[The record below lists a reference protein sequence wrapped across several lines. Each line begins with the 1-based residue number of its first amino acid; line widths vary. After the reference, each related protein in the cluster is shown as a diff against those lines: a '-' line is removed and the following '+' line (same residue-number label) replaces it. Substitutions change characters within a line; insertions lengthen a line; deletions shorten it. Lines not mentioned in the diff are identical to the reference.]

1 MSDDRLPHPQ
11 CLADHI
17 ASPWRLPVRQ
27 AWFFVLALATG
38 ALVLF
43 LRLFQLDELQAD
55 MYGDIVIQYN
65 YLAEIRHGA
74 WPVRYVLS
82 EGPLYHYLIMPI
94 VALTGMNYFGLKL
107 ASVIVSLGVLAA
119 TYGLSRRLINDHFAL
134 LAVFIA
140 GVSSWLL
147 IFSRLGNS
155 QILVP
160 LLTTSALWLVVR
172 IIQQPRPAD
181 VFACAVIST
190 LGLYTYP
197 QSFVLPG
204 VTFITLVCLRWA
216 GHPIAWA
223 DLRRFVLVTIVCA
236 L

>member
-38 ALVLF
+38 ALVLV

-94 VALTGMNYFGLKL
+94 GALTGMNYFGLKL

-119 TYGLSRRLINDHFAL
+119 TYGLSR
-134 LAVFIA
+134 
-140 GVSSWLL
+140 
-147 IFSRLGNS
+147 
-155 QILVP
+155 
-160 LLTTSALWLVVR
+160 
-172 IIQQPRPAD
+172 
-181 VFACAVIST
+181 
-190 LGLYTYP
+190 
-197 QSFVLPG
+197 
-204 VTFITLVCLRWA
+204 
-216 GHPIAWA
+216 
-223 DLRRFVLVTIVCA
+223 
-236 L
+236 

>member
-43 LRLFQLDELQAD
+43 LRLFQLDELQAE

-82 EGPLYHYLIMPI
+82 EGPPFHDLIMPI

-160 LLTTSALWLVVR
+160 LLTTCALWLVLRVAQDGR
-172 IIQQPRPAD
+172 TAD
-181 VFACAVIST
+181 VIACAAVSV
-190 LGLYTYP
+190 LGLYVYP
-197 QSFVLPG
+197 QSFVLAPVVG
-204 VTFITLVCLRWA
+204 LTLVCLRWT
-216 GHPIAWA
+216 GLRVRWA
-223 DLRRFVLVTIVCA
+223 DLWRFA
-236 L
+236 LAT